1 MVPFWSIIKI
11 TLYTATWCPKYLQ
24 KRTRLWRACARLWSP
39 STAFTPIGVRCPPLE
54 SGHQARRSFFLPG
67 DLESLLSVWICS
79 EVLSKTNLYNRE
91 YGLFHL
97 LLCKLYIIALDWV
110 ISRYEVEHKAFFEEI
125 VVFVWEKD
133 NFMLEAWHCVT
144 VVLKKKIRFGFRC
157 NAFSI
162 LTYIIFAIAQFLQ
175 GNLRVLKRLS
185 KLIFSSKRS
194 LSNYHFQIIA
204 RSLFKI

>member
-1 MVPFWSIIKI
+1 MVYSICYYANCILSHL
-11 TLYTATWCPKYLQ
+11 T
-24 KRTRLWRACARLWSP
+24 
-39 STAFTPIGVRCPPLE
+39 G
-54 SGHQARRSFFLPG
+54 SF
-67 DLESLLSVWICS
+67 
-79 EVLSKTNLYNRE
+79 
-91 YGLFHL
+91 
-97 LLCKLYIIALDWV
+97 
-110 ISRYEVEHKAFFEEI
+110 SRYEVEHKASLEEI

-133 NFMLEAWHCVT
+133 NFMLEARHCVT

-194 LSNYHFQIIA
+194 LSNYDFQIIA